1 VLQTLKTSLD
11 ADDRSS
17 VEGLLNPL
25 DQSLNQIVTA
35 RSVVGAK
42 MGRLD
47 IERSRLAEVG
57 DLMTQMLGE
66 TEGTD
71 LAKTVSDLTQQ
82 QYVYEASLAASA
94 KMLQPTLL
102 DFLR

>member
-1 VLQTLKTSLD
+1 
-11 ADDRSS
+11 
-17 VEGLLNPL
+17 
-25 DQSLNQIVTA
+25 
-35 RSVVGAK
+35 
-42 MGRLD
+42 
-47 IERSRLAEVG
+47 
-57 DLMTQMLGE
+57 MLGE

-71 LAKTVSDLTQQ
+71 LAKAVSDLTQQ